1 MARPRRRW
9 SPQARRTTRR
19 VALAVGALVLLL
31 GLAAGFRLFQAAR
44 QLRSAESLLND
55 AGDALEQNRV
65 ADAVLLLDRATGRLG
80 SASQALDGHLEL
92 DVFKPVPVLG
102 DNLRALRRSVA
113 RATQL
118 AVGGSG
124 LLQAASPLQQANGS
138 LEVPLHNGTVPLATL
153 QDVRN
158 RADALV
164 AALPTPEDLDDDPGL
179 LLGPVKTVNDRV
191 TKEVLRRRSQLESV
205 STGLGLLDELAGGAG
220 KRGYLIV
227 VANSAEMRGTGGMIL
242 SYGGLV
248 GEGGTF
254 TLPKFSRIDQL
265 ALHQPLDPSAVPGLP
280 ADYLRRWDGFD
291 PLLLWRNATLAADF
305 TVAAPV
311 MEAMW
316 QSVAGFPI
324 DGVIQIDPAG
334 LAAILEGTGPV
345 EVPELG
351 TVGVDNLVPLVLN
364 EAYIRYHGI
373 EARSD
378 VLRTVAEAAFTKLI
392 GGQYD
397 SLRTLGTAL
406 LRAGQGRH
414 IMLHA
419 VDRATEHFAQE
430 LGGDGS
436 LPALDGPDAVHLT
449 VQNVSGNKLD
459 YFVDTELGL
468 SGDVS
473 PGRPGTVRA
482 EVVVRNSAPV
492 GETSPVY
499 IFGPYNSDQEV
510 GVYRGV
516 VSLYLPRGAT
526 LVGASGDPPRDP
538 PIAITEDGRPVV
550 SYTVD
555 LPAGA
560 SSHVVLDLRLA
571 PRPAGPYEL
580 LAVPSPRVRPTILR
594 TDLSTGT
601 GRLAEHLTLD
611 RTWRLVAGKR
621 PKAVVGPVAPV
632 PAPLGGG

>member
-1 MARPRRRW
+1 M
-9 SPQARRTTRR
+9 
-19 VALAVGALVLLL
+19 VVGALVLLV

-55 AGDALEQNRV
+55 AGDALEQNQV
-65 ADAVLLLDRATGRLG
+65 AHAVQLLDQASSRLG
-80 SASQALDGHLEL
+80 SASRSLDNHLEL
-92 DVFKPVPVLG
+92 DVLKPVPVLG

-118 AVGGSG
+118 SVGGSG
-124 LLQAASPLQQANGS
+124 ILQAAEPLQQANGS

-153 QDVRN
+153 QEVRN
-158 RADALV
+158 RAEALV
-164 AALPTPEDLDDDPGL
+164 AALPTPDDLDDDPGL

-191 TKEVLRRRSQLESV
+191 TREVLRRRSQLEAV
-205 STGLGLLDELAGGAG
+205 TTGLGLLSELAGGSG
-220 KRGYLIV
+220 KRGYIIA

-242 SYGGLV
+242 SFGGLQS
-248 GEGGTF
+248 EGGTF
-254 TLPKFSRIDQL
+254 TLSKFARIDQL
-265 ALHQPLDPSAVPGLP
+265 ALHAPLDPSDVPGLP

-291 PLLLWRNATLAADF
+291 PLFRWRNATLAADF
-305 TVAAPV
+305 TLAAPV

-316 QSVAGFPI
+316 KSVAGFPVN
-324 DGVIQIDPAG
+324 GVIQIDPAG

-364 EAYIRYHGI
+364 EAYVRYHGI

-392 GGQYD
+392 SGQYD

-419 VDRATEHFAQE
+419 VDPATERFAQE

-436 LPALDGPDAVHLT
+436 LPPLDGPDSVHLT

-482 EVVVRNSAPV
+482 EVVVHNSAPV

-499 IFGPYNSDQEV
+499 IFGPFNSDQEV

-538 PIAITEDGRPVV
+538 PISASEGGRPVV

-560 SSHVVLDLRLA
+560 TSHVVLELRLA
-571 PRPAGPYEL
+571 PRKHGDYEL

-594 TDLSTGT
+594 TDLATGD

-621 PKAVVGPVAPV
+621 PEAVVGPVEPIPDPV
-632 PAPLGGG
+632 GSG